1 MFDNG
6 GKDRIKSF
14 AIVIIS
20 DERFDQIVGFLFNNS
35 KIPVGKKWNRFW
47 IFLSTRL
54 KRIKSNFNSSTFRI
68 NFSCSWERGWAS
80 WPRVTRLTLLS
91 WIQSPEFSGLN
102 LSPERIGDLGV
113 RSFTDS
119 DTTST
124 WRPEG
129 SKRRSSS
136 SIRSSFS
143 N

>member
-1 MFDNG
+1 
-6 GKDRIKSF
+6 
-14 AIVIIS
+14 
-20 DERFDQIVGFLFNNS
+20 
-35 KIPVGKKWNRFW
+35 
-47 IFLSTRL
+47 
-54 KRIKSNFNSSTFRI
+54 
-68 NFSCSWERGWAS
+68 
-80 WPRVTRLTLLS
+80 LS
-91 WIQSPEFSGLN
+91 WIQSPEFSGRN

-143 N
+143 YWHFLLARLNFLHG